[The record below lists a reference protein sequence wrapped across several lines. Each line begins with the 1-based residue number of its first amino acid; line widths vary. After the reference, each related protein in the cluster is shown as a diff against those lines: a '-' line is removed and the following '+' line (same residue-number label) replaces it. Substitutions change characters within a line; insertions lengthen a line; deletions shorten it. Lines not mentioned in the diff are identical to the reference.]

1 VDYWSIGTIMFEC
14 LVGHPPFYSD
24 TPQETYMKILR
35 FKEFFV
41 LPSDIHLSPAAIHL
55 MSR

>member
-1 VDYWSIGTIMFEC
+1 MFEC